1 MIKALAVVAFFAVST
16 QAIAECL
23 SHNPI
28 DPACRNYD
36 FLSDSFANVDTYVH
50 DKPGREAMLAMCAH
64 PYGRPPPAEWCTAA
78 AQAASIAAG
87 RR

>member
-1 MIKALAVVAFFAVST
+1 VIKALAVVAFFAVSP
-16 QAIAECL
+16 QAIAACL

-36 FLSDSFANVDTYVH
+36 FLSDSFANVDAYVH

-64 PYGRPPPAEWCTAA
+64 PYGRPPPAKWCTAA
-78 AQAASIAAG
+78 AQAAYIATG